1 MQNDWAYLEKYAI
14 ENQQLLKLPN
24 NGNRIVFIGDSI
36 TEFWQRYDSA
46 FFTQNKYINRGISS
60 QTTSQIQ
67 ERFQNDVIDLKP
79 KYVIILVGIND
90 IAENNGPISI
100 EEIMNNIISMVEKAL
115 KNNIEVVLCS
125 ILPASDFYWNPKIK
139 LKPIEKIKQLNVLIE
154 SYCLAEKIKFVDYY
168 TPMVDKNFGLD
179 KKFTD
184 DGVHPNLNGY
194 LKMKTIFESYLKI

>member
-1 MQNDWAYLEKYAI
+1 MMQNDWAYLEKYAI

-36 TEFWQRYDSA
+36 TEFWQRYDSV
-46 FFTQNKYINRGISS
+46 FFTQNKFVNRGISS

-67 ERFQNDVIDLKP
+67 ERFQNDVIDLEP
-79 KYVIILVGIND
+79 KYVIILAGIND

-100 EEIMNNIISMVEKAL
+100 EEIMNNIVSMVEKAL

-139 LKPIEKIKQLNVLIE
+139 PIEKIKQLNVLIE
-154 SYCLAEKIKFVDYY
+154 AYCLAEKIKFVDYY
-168 TPMVDKNFGLD
+168 APMVDGNFGLD

-184 DGVHPNLNGY
+184 DGVHPNLIGY
-194 LKMKTIFESYLKI
+194 LKMKTILESYLKL

>member
-1 MQNDWAYLEKYAI
+1 MMQNDWAYIEKYAI

-67 ERFQNDVIDLKP
+67 ERFQNDVIDLEP
-79 KYVIILVGIND
+79 KYVIILAGIND

-100 EEIMNNIISMVEKAL
+100 EEIMNNIVSMVEKAL

-139 LKPIEKIKQLNVLIE
+139 PIEKIKQLNVLIE
-154 SYCLAEKIKFVDYY
+154 AYCLIEKIKFVDYY
-168 TPMVDKNFGLD
+168 TPMVDENFGLD

-194 LKMKTIFESYLKI
+194 LKMKTILESYLKL

>member
-1 MQNDWAYLEKYAI
+1 MMQNDWAYIEKYAI

-36 TEFWQRYDSA
+36 TEFWQRYDSV
-46 FFTQNKYINRGISS
+46 FFTQNKFVNRGISS

-67 ERFQNDVIDLKP
+67 ERFQNDVIDLEP
-79 KYVIILVGIND
+79 KYVIILAGIND

-100 EEIMNNIISMVEKAL
+100 EEIMNNIVSMVEKAL

-139 LKPIEKIKQLNVLIE
+139 PIEKIKQLNVLIE
-154 SYCLAEKIKFVDYY
+154 AYCLIEKIKFVDYY
-168 TPMVDKNFGLD
+168 TPMVDENFGLD

-194 LKMKTIFESYLKI
+194 LKMKTILESYLKL

>member
-14 ENQQLLKLPN
+14 ENQQILKLPN

-67 ERFQNDVIDLKP
+67 ERFQNDVIDLEP
-79 KYVIILVGIND
+79 KYVIILAGIND

-100 EEIMNNIISMVEKAL
+100 EEIMNNIVSMVEKAL

-125 ILPASDFYWNPKIK
+125 ILPAIDFYWNPKI
-139 LKPIEKIKQLNVLIE
+139 KPIEKIKQLNVLIE
-154 SYCLAEKIKFVDYY
+154 AYCLIEKIKFVDYY
-168 TPMVDKNFGLD
+168 TPMVDENFGLD

-194 LKMKTIFESYLKI
+194 LKMKTILESYLKL

>member
-1 MQNDWAYLEKYAI
+1 MMQNDWAYIEKYAI

-36 TEFWQRYDSA
+36 TEFWQQYDSA

-60 QTTSQIQ
+60 QTTSQIK

-79 KYVIILVGIND
+79 KYVIILAGIND

-100 EEIMNNIISMVEKAL
+100 EEIMNNIVSMVEKAL

-139 LKPIEKIKQLNVLIE
+139 PIEKIKQLNVLIE
-154 SYCLAEKIKFVDYY
+154 AYCLIEKIKFVDYY
-168 TPMVDKNFGLD
+168 TPMVDENFGLD

-194 LKMKTIFESYLKI
+194 LKMKTILESYLKL

>member
-1 MQNDWAYLEKYAI
+1 MMQNDWAYLEKYVLA
-14 ENQQLLKLPN
+14 NQQLLKLPN

-60 QTTSQIQ
+60 QTSSQIL
-67 ERFQNDVIDLKP
+67 ERFQNDVIDLEP
-79 KYVIILVGIND
+79 KWVIILAGIND

-100 EEIMNNIISMVEKAL
+100 EDIMNNIVSMVEKAL

-125 ILPASDFYWNPKIK
+125 ILPASNFYWNPKI
-139 LKPIEKIKQLNVLIE
+139 KPIEKIKQLNILIE
-154 SYCLAEKIKFVDYY
+154 AYCLTEKIKFVDYY
-168 TPMVDKNFGLD
+168 TPMVDEYFGLD

-194 LKMKTIFESYLKI
+194 LKMKTILESYLKL

>member
-1 MQNDWAYLEKYAI
+1 MMQNDWAYIEKYAI

-36 TEFWQRYDSA
+36 TEFWQQYDSA

-67 ERFQNDVIDLKP
+67 ERFQNDVIDLEP
-79 KYVIILVGIND
+79 KYVIILAGIND

-100 EEIMNNIISMVEKAL
+100 EEIMNNIVSMVEKAL

-139 LKPIEKIKQLNVLIE
+139 PFEKIKQLNVLIE
-154 SYCLAEKIKFVDYY
+154 AYCLIEKIKFVDYY
-168 TPMVDKNFGLD
+168 NPMVDENFGLD

-194 LKMKTIFESYLKI
+194 LKMKTILESYLKL

>member
-1 MQNDWAYLEKYAI
+1 MMQNDWAYLEKYVLA
-14 ENQQLLKLPN
+14 NQQLLKLPN

-46 FFTQNKYINRGISS
+46 FFTQNKFINRGISS

-67 ERFQNDVIDLKP
+67 ERFQNDVIDLEP
-79 KYVIILVGIND
+79 KWVIILAGIND
-90 IAENNGPISI
+90 VAENNGPISI
-100 EEIMNNIISMVEKAL
+100 EEIMNNIVSMVEKAL

-125 ILPASDFYWNPKIK
+125 ILPASNFYWNPKI
-139 LKPIEKIKQLNVLIE
+139 KPIEKIKQLNILIE
-154 SYCLAEKIKFVDYY
+154 AYCLTEKIKFVDYY
-168 TPMVDKNFGLD
+168 TPMVDEYFGLD

-194 LKMKTIFESYLKI
+194 LKMKTILESYLKL

>member
-1 MQNDWAYLEKYAI
+1 MQNDWAYIEKYAI

-36 TEFWQRYDSA
+36 TEFWQQYDSA

-67 ERFQNDVIDLKP
+67 ERFQNDVIDLEP
-79 KYVIILVGIND
+79 KYVIILAGIND

-100 EEIMNNIISMVEKAL
+100 EEIMNNIVSMVEKAL

-139 LKPIEKIKQLNVLIE
+139 PIEKIKQLNVLIE
-154 SYCLAEKIKFVDYY
+154 AYCLIEKIKFVDYY
-168 TPMVDKNFGLD
+168 TPMVDENFGLD

-184 DGVHPNLNGY
+184 DGVHPNSNGY
-194 LKMKTIFESYLKI
+194 LKMKTILESYLKL

>member
-1 MQNDWAYLEKYAI
+1 MQNDWAYIEKYAI

-36 TEFWQRYDSA
+36 TEFWQQYDSA

-67 ERFQNDVIDLKP
+67 ERFQNDVIDLEP
-79 KYVIILVGIND
+79 KYVIILAGIND

-100 EEIMNNIISMVEKAL
+100 EEIMNNIVSMVEKAL

-139 LKPIEKIKQLNVLIE
+139 PIEKIKQLNVLIE
-154 SYCLAEKIKFVDYY
+154 AYCLIEKIKFVDYY
-168 TPMVDKNFGLD
+168 TPMVDENFGLD

-194 LKMKTIFESYLKI
+194 LKMKTILESYLKL

>member
-1 MQNDWAYLEKYAI
+1 LEKYAI
-14 ENQQLLKLPN
+14 ENQQILKLPN

-67 ERFQNDVIDLKP
+67 ERFQNDVIDLEP
-79 KYVIILVGIND
+79 KYVIILAGIND
-90 IAENNGPISI
+90 IAENNGPILI

-125 ILPASDFYWNPKIK
+125 ILPASNFYWNPKI
-139 LKPIEKIKQLNVLIE
+139 KPIEKIKQLNILIE
-154 SYCLAEKIKFVDYY
+154 AYCLTEKIKFVDYY
-168 TPMVDKNFGLD
+168 TPMVDEYFGLD

-194 LKMKTIFESYLKI
+194 LKMKTILESYLKL

>member
-1 MQNDWAYLEKYAI
+1 MMQNDWAYIEKYAI

-36 TEFWQRYDSA
+36 TEFWQQYDSA

-67 ERFQNDVIDLKP
+67 ERFQNDVIDLEP
-79 KYVIILVGIND
+79 KYVIILAGIND

-100 EEIMNNIISMVEKAL
+100 EEIMNNIVSMVEKAL

-125 ILPASDFYWNPKIK
+125 ILPASNFYWNPKI
-139 LKPIEKIKQLNVLIE
+139 KPIEKIKQLNILIE
-154 SYCLAEKIKFVDYY
+154 AYCLTEKIKFVDYY
-168 TPMVDKNFGLD
+168 TPMVDEYFGLD

-194 LKMKTIFESYLKI
+194 LKMKTILESYLKL

>member
-14 ENQQLLKLPN
+14 ENQQILKLPN

-36 TEFWQRYDSA
+36 TEFWQRYDSV

-67 ERFQNDVIDLKP
+67 ERFQNDVIDLEP
-79 KYVIILVGIND
+79 KCVIILAGIND

-100 EEIMNNIISMVEKAL
+100 EEIMNNIVSMVEKAL

-139 LKPIEKIKQLNVLIE
+139 SIEKIKQLNVLIE
-154 SYCLAEKIKFVDYY
+154 AYCLAEKIKFVDYY
-168 TPMVDKNFGLD
+168 APMVDENFGLD

-194 LKMKTIFESYLKI
+194 LKMKTILESYLKL

>member
-1 MQNDWAYLEKYAI
+1 MMQNDWAYLEKYAI
-14 ENQQLLKLPN
+14 ENQQILKLPN

-46 FFTQNKYINRGISS
+46 FFTQNKYVNRGISS

-67 ERFQNDVIDLKP
+67 ERFQNDVIDLEP
-79 KYVIILVGIND
+79 KYVIILAGIND
-90 IAENNGPISI
+90 IAENNGPILI

-139 LKPIEKIKQLNVLIE
+139 PIEKIKKLNILIE
-154 SYCLAEKIKFVDYY
+154 AYCLTEKIKFVDYY
-168 TPMVDKNFGLD
+168 TPMVDEYFGLD

-194 LKMKTIFESYLKI
+194 LKMKTILESYLKL

>member
-1 MQNDWAYLEKYAI
+1 MQNDWAYIEKYAI
-14 ENQQLLKLPN
+14 ENQQLLKLLN

-36 TEFWQRYDSA
+36 TEFWQRYDSV

-67 ERFQNDVIDLKP
+67 ERFQNDVIDLEP
-79 KYVIILVGIND
+79 KYVIILAGIND

-100 EEIMNNIISMVEKAL
+100 EEIMNNIVSMVEKAL

-139 LKPIEKIKQLNVLIE
+139 PIEKIKQLNVFIE
-154 SYCLAEKIKFVDYY
+154 AYCLIEKIKFVDYY
-168 TPMVDKNFGLD
+168 TPMVDENFGLD

-194 LKMKTIFESYLKI
+194 LKMKTILESYLKL

>member
-14 ENQQLLKLPN
+14 ENQLLLKLPN

-36 TEFWQRYDSA
+36 TEFWQRYDSV

-60 QTTSQIQ
+60 QTTFQIQ
-67 ERFQNDVIDLKP
+67 ERFQNDVIDLEP
-79 KYVIILVGIND
+79 KYVIILAGIND
-90 IAENNGPISI
+90 IAENNGPILI

-139 LKPIEKIKQLNVLIE
+139 PIEKIKQLNVLIE
-154 SYCLAEKIKFVDYY
+154 AYCLIEKIKFVDYY
-168 TPMVDKNFGLD
+168 APMVDENFGLD

-194 LKMKTIFESYLKI
+194 LKMNTIFESYLKI

>member
-14 ENQQLLKLPN
+14 ENQLLLKLPN

-36 TEFWQRYDSA
+36 TEFWQRYDSV

-60 QTTSQIQ
+60 QTTFQIQ
-67 ERFQNDVIDLKP
+67 ERFQNDVIDLEP
-79 KYVIILVGIND
+79 KYVIILAGIND

-100 EEIMNNIISMVEKAL
+100 EEIMNNIVSMVEKAL

-139 LKPIEKIKQLNVLIE
+139 PIEKIKQLNVLIE
-154 SYCLAEKIKFVDYY
+154 AYCLIEKIKFVDYY
-168 TPMVDKNFGLD
+168 TPMVDENFGLD

-194 LKMKTIFESYLKI
+194 LKMKTILESYLKL

>member
-1 MQNDWAYLEKYAI
+1 MQNDWAYIEKYAI

-24 NGNRIVFIGDSI
+24 NDNRIVFIGDSI
-36 TEFWQRYDSA
+36 TEFWQQYDSA

-67 ERFQNDVIDLKP
+67 ERFQNDVIDLEP
-79 KYVIILVGIND
+79 KYVIILAGIND

-100 EEIMNNIISMVEKAL
+100 EEIMNNIVSMVEKAL

-139 LKPIEKIKQLNVLIE
+139 PIEKIKQLNVLIE
-154 SYCLAEKIKFVDYY
+154 AYCLIEKIKFVDYY
-168 TPMVDKNFGLD
+168 TPMVDENFGLD

-194 LKMKTIFESYLKI
+194 LKMKTILESYLKL

>member
-79 KYVIILVGIND
+79 KYVIILAGIND

-100 EEIMNNIISMVEKAL
+100 EEIMNNIVSMVEKAL

-139 LKPIEKIKQLNVLIE
+139 PIEKIKQLNVFIE
-154 SYCLAEKIKFVDYY
+154 AYCLIEKIKFVDYY
-168 TPMVDKNFGLD
+168 TPMVDENFGLD

-194 LKMKTIFESYLKI
+194 LKMKTIFESYLKL

>member
-1 MQNDWAYLEKYAI
+1 MMQNDWAYIEKYAI

-36 TEFWQRYDSA
+36 TEFWQQYDSA

-67 ERFQNDVIDLKP
+67 ERFQNDVIDLEP
-79 KYVIILVGIND
+79 KYVIILAGIND

-100 EEIMNNIISMVEKAL
+100 EEIMNNIVSMVEKAL

-139 LKPIEKIKQLNVLIE
+139 PIEKIKQLNILIE
-154 SYCLAEKIKFVDYY
+154 AYCLTEKIKFVDYY
-168 TPMVDKNFGLD
+168 TPMVDENFGLD

-194 LKMKTIFESYLKI
+194 LKMKTILESYLKL

>member
-1 MQNDWAYLEKYAI
+1 MMQNDWAYLEKYAI
-14 ENQQLLKLPN
+14 ENQLLLKLPN

-36 TEFWQRYDSA
+36 TEFWQRYDST

-67 ERFQNDVIDLKP
+67 ERFQNDVIDLEP
-79 KYVIILVGIND
+79 KYVIILAGIND

-100 EEIMNNIISMVEKAL
+100 EEIMNNIVSMVEKAL

-139 LKPIEKIKQLNVLIE
+139 PIEKIKQLNVLIE
-154 SYCLAEKIKFVDYY
+154 AYCLIEKIKFVDYY
-168 TPMVDKNFGLD
+168 TPMVDENFGLD

-194 LKMKTIFESYLKI
+194 LKMKTILESYLKL